1 MIIASGERS
10 HEKVALE
17 RSRYR
22 VGMRWGPFGVG
33 GQWGSRHPDLD
44 FGDRSSTQTQ
54 IAEQIHGCQEDGH
67 PDVIRQQAKHE
78 LSPTVED
85 LAGQSQPHLQ
95 KLLELHAQ
103 QGVSMLRFGLQ

>member
-1 MIIASGERS
+1 MIIVNGERS
-10 HEKVALE
+10 HRKVALE
-17 RSRYR
+17 RSYYS
-22 VGMRWGPFGVG
+22 VGMRRGPFGVR

-44 FGDRSSTQTQ
+44 FDGTSSTQTQ
-54 IAEQIHGCQEDGH
+54 IAEKIHGCQEDGH
-67 PDVIRQQAKHE
+67 PGVIRQQAKHE